1 MFCNNCGAQYDVLP
15 IENGKSKF
23 CTNCGNL
30 LYKNENGAN
39 VFNNTTISTQ
49 NVDIQ
54 KRQDAEMERQKQEQI
69 FKHRQLEI
77 QQKQQE
83 AELEQQR
90 QFEIKRQ
97 KDLEDEKQRLH
108 ELEQQKQAALERKQQ
123 EELLKQRQL
132 ELEKQKQAELEKIRE
147 EEILKQQAAF
157 LAEKVS
163 KEKELALQ
171 KQKEI
176 EEREAKKHEELNKQ
190 KEAEIERKR
199 QEQIEA
205 NILKSSDASNAS
217 NEIENEN
224 KSVKTEEKKSNKTLY
239 FIIPILLLAII
250 SALSYF
256 IFPEKIKALFGSS
269 HTIADS
275 TVIATTTNISETD
288 SALIE
293 QIKSDLIG
301 KEVLSW
307 NAIKPKEIKELTI
320 SSVSEIDKN
329 SNYIIAVQLDDNAG
343 TKAITELLLSY
354 NKIIL
359 ANVTTTKITYK
370 NTAPTNAWFSFEPI
384 ANCRILVNTNNNP
397 IQLKTCDNCEV
408 QKINTNAENA
418 LKLVT
423 QPTKIFISSDTKS
436 DAEVDFTYI
445 PTK

>member
-1 MFCNNCGAQYDVLP
+1 
-15 IENGKSKF
+15 
-23 CTNCGNL
+23 
-30 LYKNENGAN
+30 
-39 VFNNTTISTQ
+39 
-49 NVDIQ
+49 
-54 KRQDAEMERQKQEQI
+54 
-69 FKHRQLEI
+69 
-77 QQKQQE
+77 
-83 AELEQQR
+83 
-90 QFEIKRQ
+90 
-97 KDLEDEKQRLH
+97 
-108 ELEQQKQAALERKQQ
+108 
-123 EELLKQRQL
+123 
-132 ELEKQKQAELEKIRE
+132 
-147 EEILKQQAAF
+147 
-157 LAEKVS
+157 
-163 KEKELALQ
+163 
-171 KQKEI
+171 
-176 EEREAKKHEELNKQ
+176 
-190 KEAEIERKR
+190 
-199 QEQIEA
+199 
-205 NILKSSDASNAS
+205 
-217 NEIENEN
+217 
-224 KSVKTEEKKSNKTLY
+224 
-239 FIIPILLLAII
+239 
-250 SALSYF
+250 LSYF

-423 QPTKIFISSDTKS
+423 QPTKYLYLPILNLMQKLILLIYQQNKKTMKKYITISLLILATLRLHKK
-436 DAEVDFTYI
+436 EKQYQ
-445 PTK
+445 KKL